1 MKNRTV
7 KQVIVIR
14 KDLGMRRGKE
24 ISQGS
29 HASMAF
35 MVEQRRGNL
44 ITLDG
49 VSTIWLQTGQTKIT
63 TKVDNEDELNEL
75 YEEAKAAGLKVYLIT
90 DLGHTEFNGV
100 QTKTALAIGPDYAD
114 SIDKI
119 TGHLKLY

>member
-1 MKNRTV
+1 MERKI
-7 KQVIVIR
+7 KQCIVIR

-35 MVEQRRGNL
+35 IIEGRRGNL

-49 VSTIWLQTGQTKIT
+49 LETLWVNSGQTKIT
-63 TKVDNEDELNEL
+63 TKVDSEEELIEI
-75 YEEAKAAGLKVYLIT
+75 YEAAKAAGLKAFIIT

-100 QTKTALAIGPDYAD
+100 PTKTAVAIGPNYAD
-114 SIDKI
+114 QIDKV